1 MPVNIP
7 DGLDVNVHFGD
18 IKGFLER
25 ILVELRDAGTGARR
39 VVSRLNR
46 TDKAQASPV
55 FVGVVEDVQ
64 IIDLRKQQGIPDG
77 DVGKMRFKDEN
88 ESKVYEQTV
97 KNAAG
102 AIVQRHWNGA
112 SGEKTPGAKQMGKGA
127 NCLHQRFIAIRIP
140 VANNKN
146 QHVGTITVGFG
157 QNPNNPQMTKVK
169 AIMEKWAQS
178 AQSEYVNHLKN
189 TFNLNGPTHP

>member
-7 DGLDVNVHFGD
+7 DGLADVHFGA

-25 ILVELRDAGTGARR
+25 ILVELTDAGTGARR

-46 TDKAQASPV
+46 TDKGEASPV
-55 FVGVVEDVQ
+55 FVGVVEDDDT
-64 IIDLRKQQGIPDG
+64 IALRRQQGVPNG

-88 ESKVYEQTV
+88 ESTVYEHTV

-102 AIVQRHWNGA
+102 AIVSRHWNGA
-112 SGEKTPGAKQMGKGA
+112 SGEKKPRAQQMGKKA

-140 VANNKN
+140 VGNQH

-178 AQSEYVNHLKN
+178 AQSDYVNHLKN